1 MANSDDKTPQE
12 SLLEAL
18 KRLTGQVAGGTMDLA
33 VASGT
38 LGAMFGETWLRN
50 ALSLSPERHEAMAE
64 AGHLLRDLRQT
75 AGLSLR
81 ELSEGLGLADP
92 ELLADVERGEKILPI
107 EHVLRAASLLAR
119 HDPVPFLIR
128 FLRTYNPQL
137 ERALEDWGVMALP
150 KQFERE
156 RRFLNLYRQH
166 DFLRELSDDEFARFI
181 DYMDSSTHLVADV
194 MAREKAAW
202 ASKGKP
208 KAKSKRKK
216 PTPRRR
222 KRPAT
227 ARRGAGKLSGD

>member
-1 MANSDDKTPQE
+1 MLPPMANADDNTPQE
-12 SLLEAL
+12 SLLDAL
-18 KRLTGQVAGGTMDLA
+18 KRLSGQVAGGTMDLA
-33 VASGT
+33 VATGT

-50 ALSLSPERHEAMAE
+50 ALALSLSPERHEAMAE

-81 ELSEGLGLADP
+81 ELSEDLGLADP

-156 RRFLNLYRQH
+156 RRFINLYRQH

-194 MAREKAAW
+194 MVREKAAW
-202 ASKGKP
+202 KYA
-208 KAKSKRKK
+208 RKK
-216 PTPRRR
+216 PAPRRK

-227 ARRGAGKLSGD
+227 TRRGTGKRSGD

>member
-1 MANSDDKTPQE
+1 
-12 SLLEAL
+12 
-18 KRLTGQVAGGTMDLA
+18 MDLA
-33 VASGT
+33 VATGT

-50 ALSLSPERHEAMAE
+50 ALALSPERHEAMAE

-81 ELSEGLGLADP
+81 ELSEDLGLADA

-156 RRFLNLYRQH
+156 RRFINLYRQH

-194 MAREKAAW
+194 MVREKAAW
-202 ASKGKP
+202 
-208 KAKSKRKK
+208 KSARKK
-216 PTPRRR
+216 PAPRRK

-227 ARRGAGKLSGD
+227 TRRGTGKRSGD

>member
-1 MANSDDKTPQE
+1 MAKADDKSSQE
-12 SLLEAL
+12 SLLDAL

-33 VASGT
+33 VATGT

-50 ALSLSPERHEAMAE
+50 ALALSLSPERHEAMAE

-81 ELSEGLGLADP
+81 ELSEDLGLADP

-156 RRFLNLYRQH
+156 RRFINLYRQH

-202 ASKGKP
+202 ASKR
-208 KAKSKRKK
+208 KSKRKQ
-216 PTPRRR
+216 PAPRQK

-227 ARRGAGKLSGD
+227 TRRGTGKRGSD

>member
-1 MANSDDKTPQE
+1 MSVAMGGDE
-12 SLLEAL
+12 
-18 KRLTGQVAGGTMDLA
+18 TGGFVGDVSCGERDGVHGLYTTKD
-33 VASGT
+33 VPKGT
-38 LGAMFGETWLRN
+38 LL
-50 ALSLSPERHEAMAE
+50 LSVPEACCIAADE
-64 AGHLLRDLRQT
+64 DPQW
-75 AGLSLR
+75 GLSLR
-81 ELSEGLGLADP
+81 ELSEDLGLADP

-156 RRFLNLYRQH
+156 RRFINLYRQH
-166 DFLRELSDDEFARFI
+166 DFLRDLSDDEFARFI

-202 ASKGKP
+202 AT
-208 KAKSKRKK
+208 KRKK
-216 PTPRRR
+216 PAPRRR
-222 KRPAT
+222 MRPAT
-227 ARRGAGKLSGD
+227 ARRATAKRSGD

>member
-1 MANSDDKTPQE
+1 MANADDKTPQE
-12 SLLEAL
+12 SLLDAL

-33 VASGT
+33 VATGT

-50 ALSLSPERHEAMAE
+50 ALALSLSPERHEAMAE

-81 ELSEGLGLADP
+81 ELSEDLGLADP

-156 RRFLNLYRQH
+156 RRFINLYRQH

-202 ASKGKP
+202 KP
-208 KAKSKRKK
+208 VRKK
-216 PTPRRR
+216 PAPRRK

-227 ARRGAGKLSGD
+227 TRRGTGKRSGD

>member
-1 MANSDDKTPQE
+1 MANADDNTPQE
-12 SLLEAL
+12 SLLDAL
-18 KRLTGQVAGGTMDLA
+18 KRLSGQVAGGTMDLA
-33 VASGT
+33 VATGT

-50 ALSLSPERHEAMAE
+50 ALALSLSPERHEAMAE

-81 ELSEGLGLADP
+81 ELSEDLGLADP

-156 RRFLNLYRQH
+156 RRFINLYRQH

-181 DYMDSSTHLVADV
+181 EYMDSSTHLVADV

-202 ASKGKP
+202 ASKRKP
-208 KAKSKRKK
+208 SRKK
-216 PTPRRR
+216 PAPRRK

-227 ARRGAGKLSGD
+227 TRRGTGKRSGD